1 MSEPSEYQSI
11 GGHVTAEQLYDNFGD
26 EVSIIAAIFILFV
39 VTVTSLR
46 IYCRLRFGTFRLGVD
61 DSEIVLPR

>member
-1 MSEPSEYQSI
+1 MSEYRFI
-11 GGHVTAEQLYDNFGD
+11 GEHVTAEQLDDNLGVA
-26 EVSIIAAIFILFV
+26 VSIVAAIFIAFV

-61 DSEIVLPR
+61 DSEFVLL